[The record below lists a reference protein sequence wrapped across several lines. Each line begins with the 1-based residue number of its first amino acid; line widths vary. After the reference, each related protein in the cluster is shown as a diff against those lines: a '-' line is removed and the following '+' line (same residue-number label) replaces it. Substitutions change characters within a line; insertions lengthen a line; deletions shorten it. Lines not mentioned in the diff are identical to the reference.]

1 MSFRYGGDFN
11 DYDATDNSFNCN
23 GIVAP
28 DRMWHPHAREVQRQY
43 QSVWT
48 EPVALE
54 QGRVGVYN
62 ENFFRSLENCELEW
76 QVVADGRTVRQ
87 GRVSDL
93 DVAPQQR
100 REYALGFSA
109 ADFPAGA
116 GEVLVNVAYRLKNS
130 EPLLDAGFAVAR
142 QQFVVR
148 GYDFGAHFGSDT
160 VSEGT
165 VRVSRWERGTRVEGD
180 RWTAFFSRDGF
191 LSRYCT
197 DGRELLAEGA
207 SLRPQFW
214 RAPTE
219 NDLGAALDRR
229 QGVWKNPEMKL
240 ESFEA
245 QQAEAGAVVT
255 ARYSLPGTG
264 ASLTLVYRID
274 GAGAMTVEER
284 MEAGAEEAPHLFR
297 FGMTME
303 MPARYDRI
311 RYYGRGAHEN
321 YADRLSSADLGL
333 YAQRVSDQY
342 HDEYVRP
349 QESGTKCDV
358 RWWQVLDSSGSGLE
372 IVSDAPFSASAL
384 PYSTA
389 ALDAAALRTAS
400 AGRPDACELRTAP
413 VGTGL
418 RRFVGPPARG
428 AVQASLR
435 GLYVPVPA
443 EAGGEIGRCGAAGR
457 FPRPA
462 ACRGTAL
469 SSSVCLL
476 RPPGR
481 RAGGSFRLAGRR
493 AFFDFRKLCKCN

>member
-1 MSFRYGGDFN
+1 MKYGN
-11 DYDATDNSFNCN
+11 L
-23 GIVAP
+23 
-28 DRMWHPHAREVQRQY
+28 
-43 QSVWT
+43 
-48 EPVALE
+48 LE
-54 QGRVGVYN
+54 QGRVGIYN

-148 GYDFGAHFGSDT
+148 EYDFGAHFGSET

-245 QQAEAGAVVT
+245 RQAEAGAVVT

-333 YAQRVSDQY
+333 YAQRVADQY

-389 ALDAAALRTAS
+389 ALDVSNFPPQQHSGPLQPDGRTHVNF
-400 AGRPDACELRTAP
+400 ELRQS
-413 VGTGL
+413 GL
-418 RRFVGPPARG
+418 GCVD
-428 AVQASLR
+428 SW
-435 GLYVPVPA
+435 
-443 EAGGEIGRCGAAGR
+443 GRLPEERYRLPYGDYTFR
-457 FPRPA
+457 
-462 ACRGTAL
+462 
-469 SSSVCLL
+469 
-476 RPPGR
+476 
-481 RAGGSFRLAGRR
+481 FRL
-493 AFFDFRKLCKCN
+493 KPVVK

>member
-1 MSFRYGGDFN
+1 M
-11 DYDATDNSFNCN
+11 
-23 GIVAP
+23 
-28 DRMWHPHAREVQRQY
+28 
-43 QSVWT
+43 
-48 EPVALE
+48 
-54 QGRVGVYN
+54 
-62 ENFFRSLENCELEW
+62 
-76 QVVADGRTVRQ
+76 
-87 GRVSDL
+87 
-93 DVAPQQR
+93 
-100 REYALGFSA
+100 
-109 ADFPAGA
+109 
-116 GEVLVNVAYRLKNS
+116 LVNVAYRLKNS

-284 MEAGAEEAPHLFR
+284 MEAGR
-297 FGMTME
+297 
-303 MPARYDRI
+303 R
-311 RYYGRGAHEN
+311 
-321 YADRLSSADLGL
+321 RL
-333 YAQRVSDQY
+333 R
-342 HDEYVRP
+342 
-349 QESGTKCDV
+349 T
-358 RWWQVLDSSGSGLE
+358 SSGSE
-372 IVSDAPFSASAL
+372 
-384 PYSTA
+384 
-389 ALDAAALRTAS
+389 
-400 AGRPDACELRTAP
+400 
-413 VGTGL
+413 
-418 RRFVGPPARG
+418 
-428 AVQASLR
+428 
-435 GLYVPVPA
+435 
-443 EAGGEIGRCGAAGR
+443 
-457 FPRPA
+457 
-462 ACRGTAL
+462 
-469 SSSVCLL
+469 
-476 RPPGR
+476 
-481 RAGGSFRLAGRR
+481 
-493 AFFDFRKLCKCN
+493 